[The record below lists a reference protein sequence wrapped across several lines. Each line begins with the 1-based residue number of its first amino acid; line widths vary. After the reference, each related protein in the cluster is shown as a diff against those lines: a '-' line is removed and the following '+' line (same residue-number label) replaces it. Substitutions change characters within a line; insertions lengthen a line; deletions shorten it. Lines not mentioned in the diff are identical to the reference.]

1 MNVPI
6 PYGLTTLQVGTLTV
20 YSLKLR
26 FNAASWSFIEPEITE
41 LRTLAALTAIT
52 KRNDFYTVQF
62 QTYHNYHFKLLRD
75 AINRGQI
82 AQQEEILRLWK
93 ENGHRPIAKY
103 VSREQICPTMEC

>member
-41 LRTLAALTAIT
+41 LTIAALTAIT
-52 KRNDFYTVQF
+52 KCNDFYTVQF
-62 QTYHNYHFKLLRD
+62 QTYQRQHFLLLRD

-103 VSREQICPTMEC
+103 VSREQICTMEC